1 MLKLDLSGNCHLPE
15 QQSLYFCSMIRSIVC
30 CLIFLITIMA
40 CNNQDQDKMA
50 VEETVPGLNR
60 EKELIDSIA
69 AFPDSFLLKE
79 NLIQFY
85 RENDD
90 LDKAI
95 SLAGELLKKDSAGA
109 RAWDIIGTLQFENE
123 DTLDAI
129 RSFETALKINPAPRY
144 IILLGSMYA
153 QTKNRDALKM
163 ADALILSKLPE
174 TEKEAY
180 FIKGLYYN
188 YTGAYSQAI
197 GFLNKTLSLDHMHMF
212 AYREKGIALYEM
224 GKYDDAIAV
233 LDKAVTL
240 RNNFDEGYYWLGRC
254 LEKLNKPNDAIEEY
268 RTALMY
274 SPDYTEAKEALTRLK
289 AP

>member
-1 MLKLDLSGNCHLPE
+1 MLKFDLSGNCHLPE
-15 QQSLYFCSMIRSIVC
+15 QQSLYFCSMIRTIVC
-30 CLIFLITIMA
+30 CLFFLITIMA
-40 CNNQDQDKMA
+40 CNNQDQEKKA
-50 VEETVPGLNR
+50 VEETIPGSTR
-60 EKELIDSIA
+60 EKELTDSIA
-69 AFPDSFLLKE
+69 AFPESLLLKE

-90 LDKAI
+90 LEKAI
-95 SLAGELLKKDSAGA
+95 SLARELLKKDSSSA
-109 RAWDIIGTLQFENE
+109 RAWDITGTLQFENE
-123 DTLDAI
+123 DTLAAI

-153 QTKNRDALKM
+153 QTKNMAAMKM

-188 YTGAYSQAI
+188 YTGSYSQAI
-197 GFLNKTLSLDHMHMF
+197 GFFDKTLSLDHMHMF

-224 GKYDDAIAV
+224 GKYEDAISV

-274 SPDYTEAKEALTRLK
+274 SPDYAEAKDALTRLEGN
-289 AP
+289 

>member
-1 MLKLDLSGNCHLPE
+1 MLKFDLSGNCHLPE
-15 QQSLYFCSMIRSIVC
+15 HQSLYFCSMIRSILC
-30 CLIFLITIMA
+30 SLFFLITIMA
-40 CNNQDQDKMA
+40 CNNQDQEKKT
-50 VEETVPGLNR
+50 VEEAVPGSTR

-79 NLIQFY
+79 NLIQYY

-95 SLAGELLKKDSAGA
+95 SIARELLKKDSAGA

-123 DTLDAI
+123 DTLNAI
-129 RSFETALKINPAPRY
+129 SSFETALRINAAPRY

-153 QTKNRDALKM
+153 QTKNKAALKM
-163 ADALILSKLPE
+163 ADALIFSKLPE

-188 YTGAYSQAI
+188 YTGAYRQAI
-197 GFLNKTLSLDHMHMF
+197 VFFEKTLSQDHMHMF

-224 GKYDDAIAV
+224 GKYEDAIAV

-254 LEKLNKPNDAIEEY
+254 LEKQNKPNDAMEEY

-274 SPDYTEAKEALTRLK
+274 SPDYTEAKEALARLEGK
-289 AP
+289 